1 MKDYYGD
8 GAFNSSNPD
17 VPDSLEVLP
26 PETVAIKEELW
37 AKYGA
42 FNSSNPDVPDSL
54 EVSPPETAAIKEEL
68 WAKDDFFLTFSRK
81 QKSEDL
87 EFKHKEWAKKLIF
100 SPHFHLTFWI

>member
-17 VPDSLEVLP
+17 VHDSREVSP
-26 PETVAIKEELW
+26 PETAAIKEELW
-37 AKYGA
+37 AKDGA

-81 QKSEDL
+81 QKSDDL
-87 EFKHKEWAKKLIF
+87 GLSTKNGL
-100 SPHFHLTFWI
+100 